1 MGQFW
6 CWCEKYMP
14 KNSKFYMVGL
24 AAICWAIWQARN
36 NVCFERKKI
45 RSPTEIICS
54 ASSLLKYWAGLQKGE
69 EKEMLEAGADT
80 LKNAALHHHP
90 REQEQ
95 GESRAGT
102 VLLQ

>member
-1 MGQFW
+1 
-6 CWCEKYMP
+6 
-14 KNSKFYMVGL
+14 
-24 AAICWAIWQARN
+24 
-36 NVCFERKKI
+36 
-45 RSPTEIICS
+45 
-54 ASSLLKYWAGLQKGE
+54 LLKYWAGLQKGE
-69 EKEMLEAGADT
+69 EKEMLEAGAEA

>member
-1 MGQFW
+1 
-6 CWCEKYMP
+6 
-14 KNSKFYMVGL
+14 
-24 AAICWAIWQARN
+24 
-36 NVCFERKKI
+36 
-45 RSPTEIICS
+45 
-54 ASSLLKYWAGLQKGE
+54 LLKYWAGLQKGE